1 MPMRKHKRRWIA
13 LGIVAGLALAGG
25 AAWRSL
31 ELGTL
36 VDIGV
41 GYTSQLTC
49 ACLFISNRPLD
60 SCRMD
65 LDPLARKLIGIH
77 PGERQVTATS
87 FGLARAT
94 ARFDPEYGCSV
105 VR

>member
-1 MPMRKHKRRWIA
+1 MRKRRRLIA
-13 LGIVAGLALAGG
+13 LGIVAAVAIAAG
-25 AAWRSL
+25 AAWRIFRV
-31 ELGTL
+31 GML

-49 ACLFISNRPLD
+49 ACLFISQRPLD

-65 LDPLARKLIGIH
+65 LDPLARKLIAIE
-77 PGERQVTATS
+77 PGEAQVTATS

-94 ARFDPEYGCSV
+94 ARFDRDLGCSV
-105 VR
+105 LP